1 MAARDLVDAMAD
13 AEGNE
18 RRARVDSDLVECFVI
33 VVQDL
38 DSLAGVASALADLVR
53 AETIRVLD
61 LVAVARADDATV
73 NVLEV
78 ESVPS
83 LAALTEVEGEVGGLL
98 SDRDID
104 RASVVLEPGT
114 AALLLVAEDRWAQ
127 PISVAAQQAR
137 GRIAAG
143 ERIPA
148 ARIEAALSGMPRES
162 HHAENKEV
170 EDDATRWDGP

>member
-1 MAARDLVDAMAD
+1 MAD
-13 AEGNE
+13 TVDNE
-18 RRARVDSDLVECFVI
+18 PRALVDSDLVECFV
-33 VVQDL
+33 VVVPDL

-73 NVLEV
+73 KVLEI
-78 ESVPS
+78 EAVPS

-127 PISVAAQQAR
+127 PISVAAQHAR
-137 GRIAAG
+137 GRIVAG

-148 ARIEAALSGMPRES
+148 ARVEAALSGVPRAP
-162 HHAENKEV
+162 HNAEDKE
-170 EDDATRWDGP
+170 EKDDATRWDGP